1 MTGMVRRRRIAALVR
16 FPSLSVL
23 SDGDITDYKV
33 DPKHGRLSNVL
44 LTLAHKM
51 GIESPTFADSTGEAS
66 QLI

>member
-16 FPSLSVL
+16 CPSLSVL
-23 SDGDITDYKV
+23 SDSDITIYKAN
-33 DPKHGRLSNVL
+33 PKHGRLRNVL
-44 LTLAHKM
+44 LTVAPKI